1 MRWYELVRFRCPR
14 CGQRLAVER
23 GQALRGERVTCQ
35 DCNVLI
41 ELRLGA
47 GQAPPPPAAPPEAGS
62 APAAVVVDLSR

>member
-41 ELRLGA
+41 ELRLAA
-47 GQAPPPPAAPPEAGS
+47 GQAQPPAALPAAGS

>member
-35 DCNVLI
+35 DCNAAL
-41 ELRLGA
+41 ELRLAGA
-47 GQAPPPPAAPPEAGS
+47 AATTRPT
-62 APAAVVVDLSR
+62 APAAGTTAAPGIVVELSA